1 MKIAVR
7 YQAIFQYEEPA
18 GFSPHI
24 ARIFPRRDMT
34 VQVDRSEF
42 RTHASA
48 DVQQRQDLF
57 DNLVAACF
65 YPDPLQRLEFHL
77 ALDLTIEPRNPFHFL
92 LESHAMNVPFRY
104 QPREAEV
111 LAPYLAPRSSRIDWP
126 APLRPPAEPRPT
138 VETLVALNRWLHEN
152 IAYER
157 REEGDPLPVDV
168 TLGERKG
175 SCRDFSVVLAEVL
188 RTHGV
193 AARLVSGFLWEDE
206 VPEAERRAENALH
219 AWVEGYLPGAG
230 WVGMDPTNG
239 VFCDHHFLPTAIGLA
254 PSDIAP
260 IAGHYYGPK
269 PIAST
274 LETTLSIGEIKP

>member
-7 YQAIFQYEEPA
+7 YQAIFQYAEPA

-24 ARIFPRRDMT
+24 ARIFPRRDLT

-48 DVQQRQDLF
+48 DVQLRQDLF

-65 YPDPLQRLEFHL
+65 YPEPLERLEFHL
-77 ALDLTIEPRNPFHFL
+77 DLDLTLAPRNPFHFL
-92 LESHAMNVPFRY
+92 LETHAMEVPFRY

-111 LAPYLAPRSSRIDWP
+111 LAPFLAPRTADLSWP
-126 APLRPPAEPRPT
+126 EALRAPSTPRPT
-138 VETLVALNRWLHEN
+138 VETLVALNSWLHEN
-152 IAYER
+152 ITYER
-157 REEGDPLPVDV
+157 REEGDPLPVEQ
-168 TLGERKG
+168 TLREGKG
-175 SCRDFSVVLAEVL
+175 SCRDFSVLLAEVL
-188 RTHGV
+188 RAHGV
-193 AARLVSGFLWEDE
+193 AARLVSGFLWEAGVAE
-206 VPEAERRAENALH
+206 EERRADNALH

-254 PSDIAP
+254 PADIAP
-260 IAGHYYGPK
+260 ITGHYYGK
-269 PIAST
+269 KTIAST
-274 LETTLSIGEIKP
+274 LETTLSIGEITT

>member
-48 DVQQRQDLF
+48 DVQLRQDLF

-65 YPDPLQRLEFHL
+65 YPEPLERLEFHL
-77 ALDLTIEPRNPFHFL
+77 ALDLTIEPRNPFHFI

-111 LAPYLAPRSSRIDWP
+111 LAPYLAPRSHGIDWP
-126 APLRPPAEPRPT
+126 DPLRPPTEARPT
-138 VETLVALNRWLHEN
+138 VETLVALNLWLHNN
-152 IAYER
+152 ITYER
-157 REEGDPLPVDV
+157 REEGDPLPVEE
-168 TLGERKG
+168 TLGNRKG
-175 SCRDFSVVLAEVL
+175 SCRDFAVVLAEAL
-188 RTHGV
+188 RSHGV

-260 IAGHYYGPK
+260 ITGHYYGQK
-269 PIAST
+269 TIAST